1 VTLKTIALL
10 NLRRRKAKAAFV
22 LAGLMIGVVCM
33 VGMVSLAQTL
43 SHEIAHK
50 LEKYGANILIT
61 PQSDR
66 LSLSYEG
73 ISLGGFS
80 FETREIA
87 QADLARIKQIKNAA
101 NLAAVGPVVLGAVQI
116 GGSKALLAG
125 VDFEAARFLKPWW
138 KLQGLQPAQGQVI
151 LGSEAAR
158 LLTKELGGGLSIKG
172 RELAV
177 SGVLAPTGSQDDNL
191 IFTTLPTAQDLL
203 GKRGLVSMVEVAALC
218 KDCPVDDMVAQ
229 ISQMLPG
236 AKVMA
241 IQSVVKGRMET
252 LSLFKNFALG
262 VSGLVALVGSLVVL
276 VTMMGNVKERTSE
289 IGIFRAIGFRRSHI
303 MRVVLWEAMLI
314 SMAAGLLGWL
324 AGMGAGE
331 LALPWFSQ
339 SPDSSLMWDPLVG
352 LAGIGL
358 ALVVGMGASFYPALA
373 AARMDPHDAL
383 RTI

>member
-1 VTLKTIALL
+1 
-10 NLRRRKAKAAFV
+10 
-22 LAGLMIGVVCM
+22 
-33 VGMVSLAQTL
+33 
-43 SHEIAHK
+43 
-50 LEKYGANILIT
+50 
-61 PQSDR
+61 
-66 LSLSYEG
+66 
-73 ISLGGFS
+73 
-80 FETREIA
+80 
-87 QADLARIKQIKNAA
+87 
-101 NLAAVGPVVLGAVQI
+101 
-116 GGSKALLAG
+116 
-125 VDFEAARFLKPWW
+125 
-138 KLQGLQPAQGQVI
+138 
-151 LGSEAAR
+151 
-158 LLTKELGGGLSIKG
+158 
-172 RELAV
+172 
-177 SGVLAPTGSQDDNL
+177 
-191 IFTTLPTAQDLL
+191 
-203 GKRGLVSMVEVAALC
+203 
-218 KDCPVDDMVAQ
+218 
-229 ISQMLPG
+229 
-236 AKVMA
+236 
-241 IQSVVKGRMET
+241 MET
-252 LSLFKNFALG
+252 LSLFKSFALG

>member
-33 VGMVSLAQTL
+33 VGMVSLTQTL

-50 LEKYGANILIT
+50 LEKYGANILVT
-61 PQSDR
+61 PQSDQ

-73 ISLGGFS
+73 MSLGGFS

-87 QADLARIKQIKNAA
+87 QADLANINTIKNSA
-101 NLAAVGPVVLGAVQI
+101 NLAAVGPVVLGAVQVE
-116 GGSKALLAG
+116 GGKALLAG

-138 KLQGLQPAQGQVI
+138 KLEGAQPKEGQVV

-158 LLTKELGGGLSIKG
+158 ILKSGTG
-172 RELAV
+172 RELSLNGTTLPV
-177 SGVLAPTGSQDDNL
+177 TGVLVPTGSQDDNL
-191 IFTTLPTAQDLL
+191 IFTTLPTAQELL
-203 GKRGLVSMVEVAALC
+203 GKQGLVSMVEVAALC

-229 ISQMLPG
+229 ISRALPG

-252 LSLFKNFALG
+252 LGHFKSFALG

-276 VTMMGNVKERTSE
+276 VTMMGSVKERTSE

-314 SMAAGLLGWL
+314 SLAAGFLGWL
-324 AGMGAGE
+324 LGMGAGE

-339 SPDSSLMWDPLVG
+339 GSTSSLIWDPMIGLVG
-352 LAGIGL
+352 LAL

>member
-1 VTLKTIALL
+1 MTLKTIALL

-22 LAGLMIGVVCM
+22 LAGLMIGVVCL
-33 VGMVSLAQTL
+33 VGMVSLTQTL

-61 PQSDR
+61 PHSDQ

-73 ISLGGFS
+73 MSLGGFS
-80 FETREIA
+80 FETKEIA
-87 QADLARIKQIKNAA
+87 QADLAKIRRIKNSA
-101 NLAAVGPVVLGAVQI
+101 NLAAVGPMVLGAVKVD
-116 GGSKALLAG
+116 GRPVLLAG

-138 KLQGLQPAQGQVI
+138 SLQGLQPQKGQVI

-158 LLTKELGGGLSIKG
+158 LLGNSLGGELIIKD
-172 RELAV
+172 RKMPV
-177 SGVLAPTGSQDDNL
+177 VGVLAPTGSQDDNL

-203 GKRGLVSMVEVAALC
+203 NKPGLVSMVEVAALC
-218 KDCPVDDMVAQ
+218 KDCPVDEMVAQ
-229 ISQMLPG
+229 ISGQLPG

-252 LSLFKNFALG
+252 LGQFKSFALG

-276 VTMMGNVKERTSE
+276 VTMMGSIKERTSE

-314 SMAAGLLGWL
+314 SLAAGLLGWL

-339 SPDSSLMWDPLVG
+339 ESASHIMWDPMVG
-352 LAGIGL
+352 LAGLAL

>member
-1 VTLKTIALL
+1 MTLRNIAIL

-22 LAGLMIGVVCM
+22 LTGLMVGVVCM

-43 SHEIAHK
+43 SQEIAHK

-61 PQSDR
+61 PHSDQ

-73 ISLGGFS
+73 INLGGFS

-87 QADLARIKQIKNAA
+87 QADLAKINHIKNAA
-101 NLAAVGPVVLGAVQI
+101 NLAAVGPVVLGAVEVQ
-116 GGSKALLAG
+116 GHRALLAG

-138 KLQGLQPAQGQVI
+138 KLEGSQPKSGQVI

-158 LLTKELGGGLSIKG
+158 ILSAARGGELLIKG
-172 RELAV
+172 RTLTV
-177 SGVLAPTGSQDDNL
+177 SGVLAPTGSQDDSL
-191 IFTTLPTAQDLL
+191 IFSTLPTAQEILN
-203 GKRGLVSMVEVAALC
+203 KPGLVSMVEVAALC
-218 KDCPVDDMVAQ
+218 KDCPVDAMVVQ

-241 IQSVVKGRMET
+241 IQAVVKGRMET
-252 LSLFKNFALG
+252 LGHFRSFALG

-276 VTMMGNVKERTSE
+276 VTMMGNVKERTAE

-314 SMAAGLLGWL
+314 SLAAGLLGWL
-324 AGMGAGE
+324 VGMGAGE

-339 SPDSSLMWDPLVG
+339 GSNSHLIWDPLVG
-352 LAGIGL
+352 LAGIAL
-358 ALVVGMGASFYPALA
+358 ALLGGVGASFYPALS

>member
-1 VTLKTIALL
+1 MTLKTIALL

-22 LAGLMIGVVCM
+22 LAGLMIGVVCL

-43 SHEIAHK
+43 THEITHK

-61 PQSDR
+61 PHSDQ
-66 LSLSYEG
+66 LSLTYEG

-87 QADLARIKQIKNAA
+87 QDDLAKIKHIKNSA
-101 NLAAVGPVVLGAVQI
+101 NLAAVGPVVLGAVEVE
-116 GGSKALLAG
+116 GSRALLAG

-138 KLQGLQPAQGQVI
+138 KLQGTQPKEGQVV

-158 LLTKELGGGLSIKG
+158 LLKRGLGGELAIKG
-172 RELAV
+172 RRLAIT
-177 SGVLAPTGSQDDNL
+177 GVLTPTGSQDDNL
-191 IFTTLPTAQDLL
+191 IFSTLPTAQELL
-203 GKRGLVSMVEVAALC
+203 NKRGLVSMVEVAALC

-229 ISQMLPG
+229 ISQVLPG

-252 LSLFKNFALG
+252 MGLFKSFALG
-262 VSGLVALVGSLVVL
+262 VSGLVALLGSLVVL
-276 VTMMGNVKERTSE
+276 VTMMGSVKERTSE

-314 SMAAGLLGWL
+314 SLAAGLLGWL
-324 AGMGAGE
+324 VGMGAGE

-339 SPDSSLMWDPLVG
+339 GSGTHLMWDPLIG
-352 LAGIGL
+352 LAGIAL
-358 ALVVGMGASFYPALA
+358 ALVGGMGASFYPALA

>member
-33 VGMVSLAQTL
+33 VGMVSLTQTL

-61 PQSDR
+61 PHSDQ
-66 LSLSYEG
+66 LSLTYEG
-73 ISLGGFS
+73 MSLGGFS

-87 QADLARIKQIKNAA
+87 QADLAKINTIKNSA
-101 NLAAVGPVVLGAVQI
+101 NVAAVGPVVLGAVDLA
-116 GGSKALLAG
+116 GGKALLAG

-138 KLQGLQPAQGQVI
+138 KLSGTQPKEGQVI

-158 LLTKELGGGLSIKG
+158 ILKSGAD
-172 RELAV
+172 RELFV
-177 SGVLAPTGSQDDNL
+177 NGRKFPVTGVLAPTGSQDDNL
-191 IFTTLPTAQDLL
+191 IFTTLPTAQELL
-203 GKRGLVSMVEVAALC
+203 GKQGLVSMVEVAALC
-218 KDCPVDDMVAQ
+218 KDCPVDDMVLQ
-229 ISQMLPG
+229 IGRVLPG

-252 LSLFKNFALG
+252 LGHFKSFALG

-276 VTMMGNVKERTSE
+276 VTMMGSVKERTSE

-314 SMAAGLLGWL
+314 SLAAGLLGWL
-324 AGMGAGE
+324 LGMAAGE
-331 LALPWFSQ
+331 LALPWFIQGST
-339 SPDSSLMWDPLVG
+339 SHLIWDPTIG
-352 LAGIGL
+352 LAGLGL
-358 ALVVGMGASFYPALA
+358 AMIVGMGASFYPAMA